1 MARPPYCSIGAGYG
15 AVLPEGMEP
24 GVAPMQGSLGPCN
37 DQPMAET
44 VLIVDDHAPFWALAR
59 ALLQLLGRP
68 GGGCDLLGHQRAVL
82 CRVRRRMADA
92 ARSRPQHADVTPQPW
107 QMVGQLGHNL
117 VIAFALAYVLARLE
131 VRTRKDAL
139 RVGLLVWVG
148 FEAMA
153 VAGSVLHEGY
163 PLRVVPDPCR

>member
-1 MARPPYCSIGAGYG
+1 
-15 AVLPEGMEP
+15 
-24 GVAPMQGSLGPCN
+24 
-37 DQPMAET
+37 
-44 VLIVDDHAPFWALAR
+44 
-59 ALLQLLGRP
+59 
-68 GGGCDLLGHQRAVL
+68 
-82 CRVRRRMADA
+82 MADA

-107 QMVGQLGHNL
+107 QLVGQLGHNL

-148 FEAMA
+148 FQAAA